1 MAHSTTTAA
10 STLFIDL
17 ATYSE
22 LEGFLYGGPYAV
34 TLFVASVQKANWFSF
49 LPISL
54 RHVAGTPDFGQRNVA
69 ASVNRSGDYVLH
81 TWFRAQIPRIGLALN
96 ENFVNAK
103 VGWTRNL
110 MHNLIEKANISFNEL
125 VVEEFDNYWLDV
137 NTAFRLPANKRV
149 GYNNMIG
156 NVSTMVLQQGP
167 GTPVGDGSYR
177 TVPLPFWFAEDS
189 GLALPVAALPF
200 NDIKINYIFRRW
212 QELVVVDPG
221 QGAVEA
227 TVSDVVVYND
237 AGAPTNNAPS
247 LIDPQTFAHYA
258 VVHNDERVKMGD
270 APRDMLIR
278 QVQEAQISPFKD
290 VTSRS
295 SFDLRLSHGI
305 IHFFFLAVNVSLFQQ
320 GAGKWGRE
328 WSNYTTQSQY
338 ANPPA
343 YGVLGADPLAFT
355 QLLYENTPR
364 LAMGTDYFALTHPYY
379 LSEAIPDESGYHMYA
394 YALKPWSPTCPS
406 GSTNYSK
413 LANVSI
419 VHDASPAAIAAADA
433 AAPIGVDADG
443 APTPLTI
450 GDDVPF
456 PQKWN
461 HVLLAQN
468 WNIAKS
474 CRKLAITGG
483 CPVIHKNN
491 EDKQCYRLVLFYK
504 AV

>member
-1 MAHSTTTAA
+1 MSTSTTAA

-49 LPISL
+49 LPITL
-54 RHVAGTPDFGQRNVA
+54 RHCAGTPDFGQRNVA
-69 ASVNRSGDYVLH
+69 ASVNRSGDYVLNC
-81 TWFRAQIPRIGLALN
+81 WFRAQIPRICLE
-96 ENFVNAK
+96 ENDNFTNAK

-110 MHNLIEKANISFNEL
+110 MHNLIEKAQISFNEL

-156 NVSTMVLQQGP
+156 NVSTMTLQQGP

-177 TVPLPFWFAEDS
+177 SVVLPFWFGEDS

-221 QGAVEA
+221 QGAAEA
-227 TVSDVVVYND
+227 TVSDVCICND
-237 AGAPTNNAPS
+237 QGQCTHQEPR
-247 LIDPQTFAHYA
+247 LLDPQTFAHYA

-278 QVQEAQISPFKD
+278 QVQQAQIAPFKD

-295 SFDLRLSHGI
+295 SFDLRLSHAI
-305 IHFFFLAVNVSLFQQ
+305 VHFFYLANNVSLFDK

-328 WSNYTTQSQY
+328 WSNYTSQSQY
-338 ANPPA
+338 ANAPA
-343 YGVLGADPLAFT
+343 YGVLGADPLAYT

-364 LAMGTDYFALTHPYY
+364 LSAGSDYFSLIHPYL
-379 LSEAIPDESGYHMYA
+379 LSEAVPDESGYHMYS

-406 GSTNYSK
+406 ASTNYSK

-419 VHDASPAAIAAADA
+419 AHDASPAAIAAADG
-433 AAPIGVDADG
+433 AAPMGVGPDG
-443 APTPLTI
+443 AATPLTI
-450 GDDVPF
+450 GDDLVF
-456 PQKWN
+456 PQKWH
-461 HVLLAQN
+461 HVFIAQN
-468 WNIAKS
+468 WNIAKTLGYNRRLPHYS
-474 CRKLAITGG
+474 A
-483 CPVIHKNN
+483 
-491 EDKQCYRLVLFYK
+491 DKQCYRLV
-504 AV
+504 AISA